1 MKKILA
7 FFVALIFVVAL
18 NAQDKTLSVG
28 GLAGVDN
35 ATPVV
40 KVAAFNYVYKV
51 DIVAPVLYTYSVR
64 LVDNTGSNTAT
75 AVLAGS
81 LDGTYY
87 KTITSVSY
95 TGAGADTTITG
106 NLTSAPTSYKYYR
119 WTITPTDTIWV
130 DFIYMNIVPNVK

>member
-7 FFVALIFVVAL
+7 IFAALFLILAV
-18 NAQDKTLSVG
+18 NAQDQTVKYG
-28 GLAGVDN
+28 GLSGIDN
-35 ATPVV
+35 VTPAV
-40 KVAAFNYVYKV
+40 KVAAYNYVFKV
-51 DIVAPVLYTYSVR
+51 DVLVPVYYTYQVR

-95 TGAGADTTITG
+95 TGVGADTTIIG
-106 NLTSAPTSYKYYR
+106 NLTSAPTSYRYYR
-119 WTITPTDTIWV
+119 WTITPSDTIWV
-130 DFIYMNIVPNVK
+130 DQVLMNILPTVK

>member
-1 MKKILA
+1 MKKILTFLA
-7 FFVALIFVVAL
+7 AMCFVFAL
-18 NAQDKTLSVG
+18 NAQDKTITYG

-40 KVAAFNYVYKV
+40 RVAAYNYVFKC
-51 DIVAPVLYTYSVR
+51 DITAPVYYTYQVR

-95 TGAGADTTITG
+95 TGVGADTTIIG

-119 WTITPTDTIWV
+119 WTITPSDTIWV
-130 DFIYMNIVPNVK
+130 DQIFMNILPTAK

>member
-1 MKKILA
+1 MKRI
-7 FFVALIFVVAL
+7 LIFLTAIMLTAAL
-18 NAQDKTLSVG
+18 SAQDKTLSIG
-28 GLAGVDN
+28 GLAGIDN
-35 ATPVV
+35 ATPAV
-40 KVAAFNYVYKV
+40 KVAAYNYVYKV

-95 TGAGADTTITG
+95 TGVGADTTITG
-106 NLTSAPTSYKYYR
+106 SITSAPTSYKYYR
-119 WTITPTDTIWV
+119 WTVTPTDTMWV